1 MLWRLVFIIFLNL
14 RCSNKHK
21 DQRGMTSD
29 NNTNQMW
36 GGRFEEKPSDIM
48 EQINASIGIDK
59 RMWRQDIRGSIAH
72 ATMLSKQGILTK
84 DEAVEI
90 VNGLNA
96 IAEEIKSGNFE
107 FKTSLEDIHMNIESR
122 LREMIGDVAG
132 KLHTARSRNDQVATD
147 FRMWTRDATDETVR
161 LINDLQDVI
170 KVLTEKHKN
179 DIMPGFTHLQAAQ
192 PITLA
197 MHLDAYAQMLGRDKE
212 RFTDARKRVNQCPLG
227 AAALAGTPYPID
239 REFTAEKLGFDAPMP
254 NTLDAVSARDFA
266 NEFLFACAQTG
277 LHLSRL
283 AEEIIIWA
291 TPQFGFIQLSDA
303 WSTGSSI
310 MPQKKNPDAAELVR
324 GKTGRLNGNLVQMM
338 TVLKGLPLAYNKD
351 LQEDKESVFDSFDTI
366 SLCLQ
371 AMRGMLESATFNT
384 EAMLNSAEMGYT
396 TATALADWLV
406 MNLGL
411 PFRDAHHATGA
422 IVKMAEDKGCK
433 LDELDLADMQAINAS
448 ITDEIFAVLSVR
460 KD

>member
-1 MLWRLVFIIFLNL
+1 MTNT
-14 RCSNKHK
+14 K
-21 DQRGMTSD
+21 D
-29 NNTNQMW
+29 NANQMW
-36 GGRFEEKPSDIM
+36 GGRFEDKPSDIM

-72 ATMLSKQGILTK
+72 ATMLSQQGIITK

-96 IAEEIKSGNFE
+96 IAEEIKTGKFE
-107 FKTSLEDIHMNIESR
+107 FKPSLEDIHMNIEAR
-122 LREMIGDVAG
+122 LREMIGEVAG

-147 FRMWTRDATDETVR
+147 FRMWVRDAIDEITH
-161 LINDLQDVI
+161 LIEDLQDV
-170 KVLTEKHKN
+170 LDALAEKHKN
-179 DIMPGFTHLQAAQ
+179 DVMPGFTHLQAAQ

-197 MHLDAYAQMLGRDKE
+197 MHLEAYYCMLNRDKL
-212 RFTDARKRVNQCPLG
+212 RFIDARKRLNTCPLG
-227 AAALAGTPYPID
+227 SAALAGTPYPID
-239 REFTAEKLGFDAPMP
+239 RDFTAEKLGFDRPTL
-254 NTLDAVSARDFA
+254 NTMDGVSARDFA
-266 NEFLFACAQTG
+266 NEFLFACAQCG

-291 TPQFGFIQLSDA
+291 TPQFGFIQMADA

-324 GKTGRLNGNLVQMM
+324 GKTGRLNGNLIQLM

-351 LQEDKESVFDSFDTI
+351 LQEDKEPVFDSFDTI

-371 AMRGMLESATFNT
+371 AMKGMMESATFNT

-406 MNLGL
+406 MNLNL
-411 PFRDAHHATGA
+411 PFRDAHHITGA

-433 LDELDLADMQAINAS
+433 LDELDLGDMQAIHAD
-448 ITDEIFAVLSVR
+448 ITDEIFGVLSV
-460 KD
+460 KK

>member
-1 MLWRLVFIIFLNL
+1 M
-14 RCSNKHK
+14 SK
-21 DQRGMTSD
+21 D
-29 NNTNQMW
+29 NANQMW
-36 GGRFEEKPSDIM
+36 GGRFEDKPSDIM

-72 ATMLSKQGILTK
+72 ATMLSQQGIISK

-96 IAEEIKSGNFE
+96 IAEEIKTGKFE
-107 FKTSLEDIHMNIESR
+107 FKPALEDIHMNIEAR
-122 LREMIGDVAG
+122 LREMIGEVAG

-147 FRMWTRDATDETVR
+147 FRMWVRDAIDEITH
-161 LINDLQDVI
+161 LIEDLQDV
-170 KVLTEKHKN
+170 LDALSEKHKN
-179 DIMPGFTHLQAAQ
+179 DVMPGFTHLQAAQ

-197 MHLDAYAQMLGRDKE
+197 MHLDAYYCMLNRDKL
-212 RFTDARKRVNQCPLG
+212 RFIDARKRLNTCPLG
-227 AAALAGTPYPID
+227 SAALAGTPYPID
-239 REFTAEKLGFDAPMP
+239 RDFTAEKLGFDRPTL
-254 NTLDAVSARDFA
+254 NTMDGVSARDFA
-266 NEFLFACAQTG
+266 NEFLFACAQCG

-291 TPQFGFIQLSDA
+291 TPQFGFIQMADA

-324 GKTGRLNGNLVQMM
+324 GKTGRLNGNLIQLM

-351 LQEDKESVFDSFDTI
+351 LQEDKEPVFDSFDTI

-371 AMRGMLESATFNT
+371 AMKGMMESATFNT
-384 EAMLNSAEMGYT
+384 DAMLNSAEMGYT

-406 MNLGL
+406 MNLNL
-411 PFRDAHHATGA
+411 PFRDAHHITGA

-433 LDELDLADMQAINAS
+433 LDELDLGDMQAIHAD
-448 ITDEIFAVLSVR
+448 ITDEIFGVLSV
-460 KD
+460 KKQAS

>member
-1 MLWRLVFIIFLNL
+1 MSTTKN
-14 RCSNKHK
+14 S
-21 DQRGMTSD
+21 
-29 NNTNQMW
+29 NQMW
-36 GGRFEEKPSDIM
+36 GGRFEDKPSDIM
-48 EQINASIGIDK
+48 EQINASIGFDK

-72 ATMLSKQGILTK
+72 ATMLAKQDIITK

-90 VNGLNA
+90 VNGLNK
-96 IAEEIKSGNFE
+96 IAEEIKSGDFE

-122 LREMIGDVAG
+122 LREIIGDVAG

-147 FRMWTRDATDETVR
+147 FKMWTREATHDLIGQVESLQITLDA
-161 LINDLQDVI
+161 
-170 KVLTEKHKN
+170 LTTKHGN

-192 PITLA
+192 PITLGIH
-197 MHLDAYAQMLGRDKE
+197 MNAYWHMLERDKS
-212 RFTDARKRVNQCPLG
+212 RLQDFAVRINKCPLG

-239 REFTAEKLGFDAPMP
+239 REFTAEKLGFDGPMP

-266 NEFLFACAQTG
+266 AEFLYITAQCG
-277 LHLSRL
+277 LNLSRL

-291 TPQFGFIQLSDA
+291 TPQFGFIQLSDS

-324 GKTGRLNGNLVQMM
+324 GKTGRMNGNLVQMM

-351 LQEDKESVFDSFDTI
+351 LQEDKEPVFDNFDAL

-371 AMRGMLESATFNT
+371 AMKGMLETATFNT
-384 EAMLNSAEMGYT
+384 DAMLNSAEMGYT

-411 PFRDAHHATGA
+411 PFRDAHHATGV

-433 LDELDLADMQAINAS
+433 LDELDLADMQAVNAA
-448 ITDEIFAVLSVR
+448 ITDEIFGVLSV
-460 KD
+460 KK

>member
-1 MLWRLVFIIFLNL
+1 MSKENA
-14 RCSNKHK
+14 
-21 DQRGMTSD
+21 
-29 NNTNQMW
+29 NQMW
-36 GGRFEEKPSDIM
+36 GGRFEDKPSDIM

-72 ATMLSKQGILTK
+72 ATMLSQQGIISK

-96 IAEEIKSGNFE
+96 IAEEIKTGKFE
-107 FKTSLEDIHMNIESR
+107 FKPSLEDIHMNIEAR
-122 LREMIGDVAG
+122 LREMIGEVAG

-147 FRMWTRDATDETVR
+147 FRMWVRDAIDEITH
-161 LINDLQDVI
+161 LIEDLQDV
-170 KVLTEKHKN
+170 LDAMSEKHKN
-179 DIMPGFTHLQAAQ
+179 DVMPGFTHLQAAQ

-197 MHLDAYAQMLGRDKE
+197 MHLDAYYCMLNRDKL
-212 RFTDARKRVNQCPLG
+212 RFIDARKRLNTCPLG
-227 AAALAGTPYPID
+227 SAALAGTPYPID
-239 REFTAEKLGFDAPMP
+239 RDFTAEKLGFDRPTL
-254 NTLDAVSARDFA
+254 NTMDGVSARDFA
-266 NEFLFACAQTG
+266 NEFLFACAQCG

-291 TPQFGFIQLSDA
+291 TPQFGFIQMADA

-324 GKTGRLNGNLVQMM
+324 GKTGRLNGNLIQLM

-351 LQEDKESVFDSFDTI
+351 LQEDKEPVFDSFDTI

-371 AMRGMLESATFNT
+371 AMKGMMESATFNT
-384 EAMLNSAEMGYT
+384 DAMLNSAEMGYT

-406 MNLGL
+406 MNLNL
-411 PFRDAHHATGA
+411 PFRDAHHITGA

-433 LDELDLADMQAINAS
+433 LDELDLGDMQAIHAD
-448 ITDEIFAVLSVR
+448 ITDEIFGVLSV
-460 KD
+460 KK

>member
-1 MLWRLVFIIFLNL
+1 
-14 RCSNKHK
+14 
-21 DQRGMTSD
+21 MTDTAQKS
-29 NNTNQMW
+29 NQMW

-59 RMWRQDIRGSIAH
+59 RMWKQDIRGSIAH
-72 ATMLSKQGILTK
+72 ATMLSKQGIITK
-84 DEAVEI
+84 DEAVQI

-96 IAEEIKSGNFE
+96 IAEEIRSGNFE
-107 FKTSLEDIHMNIESR
+107 FKTALEDIHMNIEAR

-147 FRMWTRDATDETVR
+147 FRMWTREAIDE
-161 LINDLQDVI
+161 LMHQIEDLQNVI
-170 KVLTEKHKN
+170 GQLCEKHKD

-192 PITLA
+192 PITLS
-197 MHLDAYAQMLGRDKE
+197 MHLDAYAQMLQRDKS
-212 RFTDARKRVNQCPLG
+212 RFFDARRRVNQSPLG

-239 REFTAEKLGFDAPMP
+239 RKFTAEKLGFDEPMP
-254 NTLDAVSARDFA
+254 NTLDAVSSRDFA
-266 NEFLFACAQTG
+266 IEFMFCAAQCG

-283 AEEIIIWA
+283 AEEIIVWA
-291 TPQFGFIQLSDA
+291 TPQFNFIQLSDQ

-324 GKTGRLNGNLVQMM
+324 GKTGRLNGNLTQLM
-338 TVLKGLPLAYNKD
+338 TILKGLPLAYNKD
-351 LQEDKESVFDSFDTI
+351 LQEDKEPVFDSFDTL

-384 EAMLNSAEMGYT
+384 DAMLSSAEMGYT

-406 MNLGL
+406 MNLDL
-411 PFRDAHHATGA
+411 PFRDAHHVTGA
-422 IVKMAEDKGCK
+422 IVKMAETKGCK
-433 LDELDLADMQAINAS
+433 LDELDLADMQAVNSA
-448 ITDEIFAVLSVR
+448 ITEDIYAVLSIKKKVSS
-460 KD
+460 

>member
-1 MLWRLVFIIFLNL
+1 MTQQN
-14 RCSNKHK
+14 SNK
-21 DQRGMTSD
+21 
-29 NNTNQMW
+29 MW
-36 GGRFEEKPSDIM
+36 GGRFEDKPSDIM
-48 EQINASIGIDK
+48 EQINASIGIDR

-72 ATMLSKQGILTK
+72 ATMLSQQGIISK
-84 DEAVEI
+84 GEAVEI
-90 VNGLNA
+90 VNGLNK
-96 IAEEIKSGNFE
+96 IAEEIKTGSFE
-107 FKTSLEDIHMNIESR
+107 FKASLEDIHMNIESR
-122 LREMIGDVAG
+122 LRELIGEVAG

-147 FRMWTRDATDETVR
+147 FRMWTRGAADESIH
-161 LINDLQDVI
+161 LIEELQG
-170 KVLTEKHKN
+170 VLEALAHKHKG

-197 MHLDAYAQMLGRDKE
+197 LHLDAYSQMLERDKS
-212 RFTDARKRVNQCPLG
+212 RFVDCRKRLNESPLG
-227 AAALAGTPYPID
+227 SAALAGTPYPID
-239 REFTAEKLGFDAPMP
+239 REFTAEKLGFDRPMP

-266 NEFLFACAQTG
+266 NEFLFCAAQTG

-324 GKTGRLNGNLVQMM
+324 GKTGRLNGNLIQMM
-338 TVLKGLPLAYNKD
+338 TILKGLPLAYNKD
-351 LQEDKESVFDSFDTI
+351 LQEDKEPVFDSFDSI

-371 AMRGMLESATFNT
+371 AMKGMLETATFHT
-384 EAMLNSAEMGYT
+384 AAMLESAEMGYT

-433 LDELDLADMQAINAS
+433 LDELGLADMQAINPA
-448 ITDEIFAVLSVR
+448 ITDEIFDVLSV
-460 KD
+460 KK

>member
-1 MLWRLVFIIFLNL
+1 MAKEN
-14 RCSNKHK
+14 S
-21 DQRGMTSD
+21 
-29 NNTNQMW
+29 NQMW
-36 GGRFEEKPSDIM
+36 GGRFDEKPSDIM

-72 ATMLSKQGILTK
+72 ATMLAQQNIITK
-84 DEAVEI
+84 DEAVQI
-90 VNGLNA
+90 VNGLNK
-96 IAEEIKSGNFE
+96 IAEEIKNGDFE
-107 FKTSLEDIHMNIESR
+107 FKASLEDIHMNIEAR
-122 LREMIGDVAG
+122 LRELIGDVAG

-147 FRMWTRDATDETVR
+147 FRMWTRDAIDEITH
-161 LINDLQDVI
+161 LIEDLQDA
-170 KVLTEKHKN
+170 LEDLAEKHHQ

-197 MHLDAYAQMLGRDKE
+197 IHLGAYACMLNRDKL
-212 RFTDARKRVNQCPLG
+212 RFIDCRNRLNKCPLG
-227 AAALAGTPYPID
+227 SAALAGTPYPID
-239 REFTAEKLGFDAPMP
+239 REFTAEKLGFDRPTH
-254 NTLDAVSARDFA
+254 NTMDGVSARDFA
-266 NEFLFACAQTG
+266 NEFLFCAAQTG

-291 TPQFGFIQLSDA
+291 TPQFNFIQLSDA

-324 GKTGRLNGNLVQMM
+324 GKTGRLNGNLIQMM

-351 LQEDKESVFDSFDTI
+351 LQEDKEPVFDSFDSI

-384 EAMLNSAEMGYT
+384 DAMLESAEMGYT

-411 PFRDAHHATGA
+411 PFRDAHHVTGA
-422 IVKMAEDKGCK
+422 IVKMAENKGCK
-433 LDELDLADMQAINAS
+433 LDQLDLADMQEVNAQ
-448 ITDEIFAVLSVR
+448 ITDEIFSVLSVR
-460 KD
+460 KK

>member
-1 MLWRLVFIIFLNL
+1 
-14 RCSNKHK
+14 
-21 DQRGMTSD
+21 MTKEASKS
-29 NNTNQMW
+29 NQMW

-48 EQINASIGIDK
+48 EQINASISIDK

-72 ATMLSKQGILTK
+72 ATMLAKQDIISK

-107 FKTSLEDIHMNIESR
+107 FKASLEDIHMNIEAR
-122 LREMIGDVAG
+122 LRELIGDTAG

-147 FRMWTRDATDETVR
+147 FRMWTRDAIDEITH
-161 LINDLQDVI
+161 LIEDLQDI
-170 KVLTEKHKN
+170 LGDLSEKHAN

-197 MHLDAYAQMLGRDKE
+197 IHMDAYNCMLNRDKL
-212 RFTDARKRVNQCPLG
+212 RFIDCRNRLNKCPLG
-227 AAALAGTPYPID
+227 SAALAGTPYPID
-239 REFTAEKLGFDAPMP
+239 REFTAEKLGFDRPTH
-254 NTLDAVSARDFA
+254 NTMDGVSARDFA
-266 NEFLFACAQTG
+266 NEFLFCAAQTG

-324 GKTGRLNGNLVQMM
+324 GKTGRLTGNLVQMM

-351 LQEDKESVFDSFDTI
+351 LQEDKEPVFDSFDTI

-371 AMRGMLESATFNT
+371 AMKGMLESATFNT
-384 EAMLNSAEMGYT
+384 DAMLSSAEMGYT

-411 PFRDAHHATGA
+411 PFRDAHHVTGA
-422 IVKMAEDKGCK
+422 IVKMAETKGCK
-433 LDELDLADMQAINAS
+433 LDELDLADMQAVNDK
-448 ITDEIFAVLSVR
+448 ITQDIFAVLSV
-460 KD
+460 KKK

>member
-1 MLWRLVFIIFLNL
+1 M
-14 RCSNKHK
+14 SNK
-21 DQRGMTSD
+21 D
-29 NNTNQMW
+29 NANQMW
-36 GGRFEEKPSDIM
+36 GGRFDDKPSDIM
-48 EQINASIGIDK
+48 EQINASIGFDK

-72 ATMLSKQGILTK
+72 ATMLSKQGIITK

-96 IAEEIKSGNFE
+96 IAEEIKSGKFE
-107 FKTSLEDIHMNIESR
+107 FKPALEDIHMNVESR
-122 LREMIGDVAG
+122 LREIIGDVAG

-147 FRMWTRDATDETVR
+147 FRMWTRDAIDETIR
-161 LINDLQDVI
+161 LIEELQGVISDLE
-170 KVLTEKHKN
+170 EKHKS

-197 MHLDAYAQMLGRDKE
+197 MHLGAYNQMLSRDKS
-212 RFTDARKRVNQCPLG
+212 RFIDARTRLNQCPLG
-227 AAALAGTPYPID
+227 SAALAGTPYPID
-239 REFTAEKLGFDAPMP
+239 RKFTAEKLGFDAPMA
-254 NTLDAVSARDFA
+254 NTLDGVSARDFV
-266 NEFLFACAQTG
+266 NEFLFCAAQTG

-291 TPQFGFIQLSDA
+291 TPQFNFIQLSDA

-324 GKTGRLNGNLVQMM
+324 GKTGRLNGNLMQMM

-351 LQEDKESVFDSFDTI
+351 LQEDKEPVFDSFDAI
-366 SLCLQ
+366 SLCIQ
-371 AMRGMLESATFNT
+371 AIKGMLESATFNT
-384 EAMLNSAEMGYT
+384 TAMLNSAEMGYT

-411 PFRDAHHATGA
+411 PFRDAHHVTGA
-422 IVKMAEDKGCK
+422 IVKMAENKGCK
-433 LDELDLADMQAINAS
+433 LDELDLSDLQAIHES
-448 ITDEIFAVLSVR
+448 ITNDIFSVLSV
-460 KD
+460 KK

>member
-1 MLWRLVFIIFLNL
+1 
-14 RCSNKHK
+14 
-21 DQRGMTSD
+21 
-29 NNTNQMW
+29 MW

-48 EQINASIGIDK
+48 EQINASIGVDK

-72 ATMLSKQGILTK
+72 ATMLAQQGILRK
-84 DEAVEI
+84 DEAVQI
-90 VNGLNA
+90 VDGLNK
-96 IAEEIKSGNFE
+96 IAEEIKSGAFA
-107 FKTSLEDIHMNIESR
+107 FKTSLEDIHMNIEAR

-147 FRMWTRDATDETVR
+147 FRMWTREAAR
-161 LINDLQDVI
+161 DLVEQI
-170 KVLTEKHKN
+170 ESLQAVLEALSQKHAK

-192 PITLA
+192 PITLGI
-197 MHLDAYAQMLGRDKE
+197 HLDAYREMLERDKT
-212 RFTDARKRVNQCPLG
+212 RMQDCAQRLNRCPLG

-239 REFTAEKLGFDAPMP
+239 RNFTAEKLGFDGPMP

-266 NEFLFACAQTG
+266 NEFLFVCAQAG

-283 AEEIIIWA
+283 AEEIILWA
-291 TPQFGFIQLSDA
+291 TPQFGFIRLSDA

-351 LQEDKESVFDSFDTI
+351 LQEDKESVFDSYDTI

-371 AMRGMLESATFNT
+371 AMKGMLETATFNT
-384 EAMLNSAEMGYT
+384 EAMLHSAEMGYT

-411 PFRDAHHATGA
+411 PFRDAHHVTGA
-422 IVKMAEDKGCK
+422 IVKMAEQKGCK
-433 LDELDLADMQAINAS
+433 LDELTLADMQVVYPD
-448 ITDEIFAVLSVR
+448 ITDAIYGVLSV
-460 KD
+460 KKA

>member
-1 MLWRLVFIIFLNL
+1 
-14 RCSNKHK
+14 
-21 DQRGMTSD
+21 MTNNNSD
-29 NNTNQMW
+29 NNSNKMW
-36 GGRFEEKPSDIM
+36 GGRFEDKPSDIM

-72 ATMLSKQGILTK
+72 ATMLSNQGIITK
-84 DEAVEI
+84 GEAVEI
-90 VNGLNA
+90 VNGLNK
-96 IAEEIKSGNFE
+96 IAEEIKSGDFE
-107 FKTSLEDIHMNIESR
+107 FKTALEDIHMNIESR
-122 LREMIGDVAG
+122 LRELIGDVAG

-147 FRMWTRDATDETVR
+147 FRMWTRGAADEAIH
-161 LINDLQDVI
+161 LIEELQG
-170 KVLTEKHKN
+170 VLKALAHKHKD

-197 MHLDAYAQMLGRDKE
+197 MHLDAYSQMLERDKS
-212 RFTDARKRVNQCPLG
+212 RFIDCRKRLNECPLG
-227 AAALAGTPYPID
+227 SAALAGTPYPID
-239 REFTAEKLGFDAPMP
+239 REFTAEKLGFNKPMS
-254 NTLDAVSARDFA
+254 NSLDAVSARDFA
-266 NEFLFACAQTG
+266 NEFLFCAAQTG

-324 GKTGRLNGNLVQMM
+324 GKTGRLNGNLIQMM
-338 TVLKGLPLAYNKD
+338 TIMKGLPLAYNKD
-351 LQEDKESVFDSFDTI
+351 LQEDKEPVFDSFDSI

-371 AMRGMLESATFNT
+371 AMKGMLESATFHT
-384 EAMLNSAEMGYT
+384 AAMLESAEMGYT

-422 IVKMAEDKGCK
+422 IVKMAENKGCK
-433 LDELDLADMQAINAS
+433 LDELALADMQAINAS
-448 ITDEIFAVLSVR
+448 ITDEIFNVLSV
-460 KD
+460 KK

>member
-1 MLWRLVFIIFLNL
+1 
-14 RCSNKHK
+14 
-21 DQRGMTSD
+21 MTQD
-29 NNTNQMW
+29 NANQMW
-36 GGRFEEKPSDIM
+36 GGRFEDKPSDIM

-72 ATMLSKQGILTK
+72 ATMLSQQGIITK

-96 IAEEIKSGNFE
+96 IAEEIKSGQFE
-107 FKTSLEDIHMNIESR
+107 FKPALEDIHMNVEAR
-122 LREMIGDVAG
+122 LREMIGEVAG

-147 FRMWTRDATDETVR
+147 FRMWTRDAIDEIVH
-161 LINDLQDVI
+161 LIEDFQDVI
-170 KVLTEKHKN
+170 EALSAKHAN

-197 MHLDAYAQMLGRDKE
+197 IHLSAYACMLNRDKS
-212 RFTDARKRVNQCPLG
+212 RFLDARKRLNTCPLG
-227 AAALAGTPYPID
+227 SAALAGTPYPID
-239 REFTAEKLGFDAPMP
+239 REFTAKKLGFDRP
-254 NTLDAVSARDFA
+254 TLSTMDGVSARDFA
-266 NEFLFACAQTG
+266 NEFLFACAQCG

-324 GKTGRLNGNLVQMM
+324 GKTGRLTGNLVQMM
-338 TVLKGLPLAYNKD
+338 TVMKGLPLAYNKD

-366 SLCLQ
+366 ALCIQ
-371 AMRGMLESATFNT
+371 AMKGMLESATFNT
-384 EAMLNSAEMGYT
+384 DAMLNSAEMGYT

-411 PFRDAHHATGA
+411 PFRDAHHITGA
-422 IVKMAEDKGCK
+422 VVKMAENKDCK
-433 LDELDLADMQAINAS
+433 LDELALGDLQAIHAD
-448 ITDEIFAVLSVR
+448 ITDDIFGVLSV
-460 KD
+460 KK

>member
-1 MLWRLVFIIFLNL
+1 MADE
-14 RCSNKHK
+14 K
-21 DQRGMTSD
+21 
-29 NNTNQMW
+29 TNQMW

-59 RMWRQDIRGSIAH
+59 RMWAQDIRGSIAH
-72 ATMLSKQGILTK
+72 ATMLAGQDIITK

-96 IAEEIKSGNFE
+96 IAEEIRSGKFE
-107 FKTSLEDIHMNIESR
+107 FKTSLEDIHMNIEAR

-147 FRMWTRDATDETVR
+147 FRMWVRGACDELVA
-161 LINDLQDVI
+161 LIETLQNVI
-170 KVLTEKHKN
+170 AVLAEKHAN
-179 DIMPGFTHLQAAQ
+179 DVMPGFTHLQAAQ

-197 MHLDAYAQMLGRDKE
+197 MHLNAYAQMLQRDKG
-212 RFTDARKRVNQCPLG
+212 RFVDARARMNKCPLG

-239 REFTAEKLGFDAPMP
+239 REFTAKKLEFEAPMP
-254 NTLDAVSARDFA
+254 NTLDAVSARDFV
-266 NEFLFACAQTG
+266 NEFLFTCAQCG

-283 AEEIIIWA
+283 AEEIILWA
-291 TPQFGFIQLSDA
+291 TPQFGFINLSDS

-338 TVLKGLPLAYNKD
+338 TVMKGLPLAYNKD
-351 LQEDKESVFDSFDTI
+351 LQEDKEPVFDSYDTL

-371 AMRGMLESATFNT
+371 AMSGMLESASFNCS
-384 EAMLNSAEMGYT
+384 AMLSSAEMGYT

-411 PFRDAHHATGA
+411 PFRDAHHVTGA

-433 LDELDLADMQAINAS
+433 LDELDLTDMQAVNAG
-448 ITDEIFAVLSVR
+448 ITDEIYGVLSV
-460 KD
+460 KHS